1 MLSHMKIS
9 QRIKISSAVSP
20 FSSFPHLLSPRHD
33 SFLPLSVF
41 PPRSLFTTAPLP
53 CSRPLFSMDPSRN
66 PPNHYPNSNHNQHL
80 GVNKLSKPIRKSP
93 LPPPSF
99 QPATRPAQPQPQVY
113 NISKNDFRDIVQQL
127 TGTPSR
133 DPIPSYPPPPPTNQH
148 PPPRP
153 PHQRPQSQPSQR
165 LQKIRPPPLTPIA
178 RPPPPPPYQNPNP
191 NPNPTFPSPVT
202 AYMRYL
208 ESSLLDTSRHPSQQG
223 GLLPYPVG
231 PPPQGPMMGAP
242 PMPQF
247 PSPRMPPSPAFI
259 QSPSAFLNLVSPKS
273 PYPLLSPPGSQYPTP
288 LSPNFALSPGILGPA
303 PGHSQFPSP
312 GPLSPGFFFP
322 SSPSGL
328 LSPSAFFPIQSP
340 RWRNG

>member
-1 MLSHMKIS
+1 
-9 QRIKISSAVSP
+9 
-20 FSSFPHLLSPRHD
+20 
-33 SFLPLSVF
+33 
-41 PPRSLFTTAPLP
+41 
-53 CSRPLFSMDPSRN
+53 MDPSRN
-66 PPNHYPNSNHNQHL
+66 PQHPYHSNHNPHL

-127 TGTPSR
+127 TGTPTR
-133 DPIPSYPPPPPTNQH
+133 DPIPSYPPPPPTNPH

-153 PHQRPQSQPSQR
+153 PHQRPLNQPSQR

-178 RPPPPPPYQNPNP
+178 RPPHPPPPHQNPNP
-191 NPNPTFPSPVT
+191 NPNLNPNPTFPSPVS

-208 ESSLLDTSRHPSQQG
+208 ESSLLDTSRYTPTQG
-223 GLLPYPVG
+223 GLLPFPVG
-231 PPPQGPMMGAP
+231 LPPQAPVMGAP
-242 PMPQF
+242 PMQQF

-312 GPLSPGFFFP
+312 GPFSPGFFFP